1 MENAK
6 WAWGILLVVDI
17 EEALKKRKTKREV
30 YYIQE
35 TEEPNWKN
43 FNGQSW
49 NNLNNQINNYS
60 IGL

>member
-17 EEALKKRKTKREV
+17 EEVLKKRKTKREV